1 MSSMNNGHE
10 HELQRKLSSRL
21 VSMIALGGAIGTG
34 LFLASGYA
42 VNTAGPGGALV
53 AYTVIAFM
61 VYFIMTGLTEMA
73 AHMPV
78 AGSFE
83 TYATKFVDPAL
94 GFALGWNYW
103 FAWAITLGVEVV
115 AGGILMK
122 YWFPD
127 VPVLIW
133 STLFLVIIFGLNM
146 LSVKVFGEAEFYF
159 AGIKVVTVIIFL
171 IVGVLMMFGIV
182 GGHAVGLSN
191 YTANGGPFPHGYMAI
206 VQIAFA
212 VAFALQGTELLGIVA
227 GESENPKVTLP
238 KANKSLIW
246 RVVIF
251 YVGAIAVV
259 GALIPWSEAGV
270 ETSPFTI
277 IFQMSGIPYAAD
289 LINFVIIT
297 ALLSVGNSGVYASSR
312 VLYALAREGKAPKSF
327 GQVNKNGVPLNA
339 LIATV
344 LVGCVAFLTGFYAET
359 TVYMWLLA
367 MSGLTGLFAWL
378 GISYTHLRF
387 RKIYLAEHGD
397 LSGLAYVAPWYPI
410 GSILAM
416 VICSVVTIGTVI
428 DPASRMSVILG
439 VPAFM
444 LLWIGY
450 KVKYKTKFVRIPK
463 GDDKS
468 NTISG

>member
-1 MSSMNNGHE
+1 MSSMNDGHD
-10 HELQRKLSSRL
+10 ELQRRLSPRL
-21 VSMIALGGAIGTG
+21 VSMIALGGSIGTG

-53 AYTVIAFM
+53 AYSVIAFM

-73 AHMPV
+73 THMPV

-83 TYATKFVDPAL
+83 TYSTKYVDPAL
-94 GFALGWNYW
+94 GFAMGWNYW

-127 VPVLIW
+127 VPGLIW
-133 STLFLVIIFGLNM
+133 SALFLVIIFGLNM
-146 LSVKVFGEAEFYF
+146 LSVKIFGEAEFYF
-159 AGIKVVTVIIFL
+159 AGIKVATVIIFL

-182 GGHAVGLSN
+182 GGHSVGLSN
-191 YTANGGPFPHGYMAI
+191 YTSNGGPFPHGYMAI

-246 RVVIF
+246 RVVLF
-251 YVGAIAVV
+251 YVGAVAVV
-259 GALIPWSEAGV
+259 GALIPWTEAGV
-270 ETSPFTI
+270 DTSPFTI

-289 LINFVIIT
+289 IINFVIIT

-327 GQVNKNGVPLNA
+327 GKVSKNGVPLNA

-367 MSGLTGLFAWL
+367 MSGLTGLFTWL

-397 LSGLAYVAPWYPI
+397 LSGLVYVAPWYPI
-410 GSILAM
+410 GSIIAI

-463 GDDKS
+463 GNNQSS
-468 NTISG
+468 NISG